1 MNRVPYLYS
10 ATFPIAFED
19 PSMPLAPKLTQP
31 KASKEK
37 NTGVELSDS
46 ASAEDIQKL
55 IEVISANVV

>member
-1 MNRVPYLYS
+1 
-10 ATFPIAFED
+10 
-19 PSMPLAPKLTQP
+19 MPLAPKLTQP